1 MHEFLRNTLSR
12 RKLQQLFLNT
22 ALGNFA
28 GYVAGSL
35 VTALATY
42 HSVERRALK
51 NLFGVLPRH
60 KVVVHVLPEWLEWA
74 LSVFVGFLVMEFVRY
89 VINRKKYLL
98 LINGAAPDKS
108 SNEPDQPPIGKSV
121 SAPRTLDDGASD
133 NKRSANSVTE
143 IS

>member
-1 MHEFLRNTLSR
+1 MSR
-12 RKLQQLFLNT
+12 QKLQQLFINT

-35 VTALATY
+35 ITGIATY

-98 LINGAAPDKS
+98 LINGAAPD
-108 SNEPDQPPIGKSV
+108 N
-121 SAPRTLDDGASD
+121 ASD
-133 NKRSANSVTE
+133 DSAKSAAG
-143 IS
+143 IPGDRRH

>member
-1 MHEFLRNTLSR
+1 MRDFLRNTLNR
-12 RKLQQLFLNT
+12 QKLKQLAINT

-35 VTALATY
+35 VTGLATY

-60 KVVVHVLPEWLEWA
+60 KVVVHVLPEWLEWT

-89 VINRKKYLL
+89 VVNRRKFLL
-98 LINGAAPDKS
+98 FL
-108 SNEPDQPPIGKSV
+108 
-121 SAPRTLDDGASD
+121 SAPTADDRGDDAEEP
-133 NKRSANSVTE
+133 AAGT
-143 IS
+143 

>member
-12 RKLQQLFLNT
+12 QKLQQLFINT

-35 VTALATY
+35 VTGIATY

-89 VINRKKYLL
+89 FINRKRYLL
-98 LINGAAPDKS
+98 LINGAVPDNA
-108 SNEPDQPPIGKSV
+108 SNDSGKPAAGTPGDRV
-121 SAPRTLDDGASD
+121 D
-133 NKRSANSVTE
+133 
-143 IS
+143 

>member
-1 MHEFLRNTLSR
+1 MHEFLRNTLNR
-12 RKLQQLFLNT
+12 QKLQQLFINT

-35 VTALATY
+35 VTGVATY

-74 LSVFVGFLVMEFVRY
+74 LSVFVGFLVMELVRY

-98 LINGAAPDKS
+98 LINGAARDEPGNGSDKPASGNS
-108 SNEPDQPPIGKSV
+108 S
-121 SAPRTLDDGASD
+121 
-133 NKRSANSVTE
+133 
-143 IS
+143 

>member
-1 MHEFLRNTLSR
+1 MHEFIRNTLSR
-12 RKLQQLFLNT
+12 QKLRQLFVNT

-35 VTALATY
+35 VTGVATY
-42 HSVERRALK
+42 HSVERRALR

-60 KVVVHVLPEWLEWA
+60 SVVVHVLPEWLEWA

-98 LINGAAPDKS
+98 LIGNAESGGPRDDS
-108 SNEPDQPPIGKSV
+108 GKP
-121 SAPRTLDDGASD
+121 AGNA
-133 NKRSANSVTE
+133 
-143 IS
+143 